1 LNASVLQEAQN
12 HRGETMRKALTVSF
26 LLVLMTAT
34 TLFAIGEARLT
45 GKVTDQAGAP
55 LTNVTITVTSA
66 SQAKNFRTT
75 AKTDKSGNFTIF
87 LLDGT
92 IPYKFSF
99 AKDGFVGYEETIKLK
114 LVPEKNTR
122 EVKLGPA
129 GAAPAAA
136 GAPPAA
142 DPAIAAYNEGAQLAN
157 EGKDAEAIA
166 KIEQAVA
173 LKPDLTAGLIALA
186 KLYARADDWPKAI
199 NAAVK
204 ALEIDAENP
213 ELLTLAAEGFEKTGD
228 KSKAAEYRKRAPAN
242 PAILFN
248 QAATLINAGKDKEAE
263 PLLKQAI
270 GADPAFARAY
280 YELGMIYARS
290 GKNADAKTNLEKY
303 IELEPKGNDVAT
315 AKEMLNYIK

>member
-1 LNASVLQEAQN
+1 
-12 HRGETMRKALTVSF
+12 MRKALTICF
-26 LLVLMTAT
+26 LLALMTAPA
-34 TLFAIGEARLT
+34 LLAIGEARLT
-45 GKVTDQAGAP
+45 GKVTDPAGKP
-55 LTNVTITVTSA
+55 LTDVTITVTSA
-66 SQAKNFRTT
+66 TQAKNFKTT
-75 AKTDKSGNFTIF
+75 AKTDKNGNFTIF

-122 EVKLGPA
+122 EVKLGLA
-129 GAAPAAA
+129 GAAPPPGTGGA
-136 GAPPAA
+136 GAAVA
-142 DPAIAAYNEGAQLAN
+142 DPAVAAYNEGAMLAN

-166 KIEQAVA
+166 KIEQAIA

-186 KLYARADDWPKAI
+186 KLYARVGDWPKAI
-199 NAAVK
+199 NSAVK

-213 ELLTLAAEGFEKTGD
+213 ELLTLAAEGYEKTGD
-228 KSKAAEYRKRAPAN
+228 KAKAEEYRKRAPAN
-242 PAILFN
+242 PGILFN
-248 QAATLINAGKDKEAE
+248 QAATLINAGKDSQAE